1 LTGGQCP
8 GILVALGRLE
18 GPPGADWLKE
28 VDMPRGSG
36 RCPAKYG
43 VGIGVI
49 ALVLSVVL
57 AAPAFAQ
64 WQITSPDGQS
74 SLKLGYLLQGR
85 AEWEKI
91 GTDLDATTSQNLYL
105 RRVRLLWGGKINDRL
120 TFFAETDAPNWGKAD
135 TAGVKAEPD
144 VYMQDFMATW
154 MVKDALLLDFGLLL
168 TPGSY
173 NHLQSAASLLALD
186 YGPFTFIESSP
197 LKAKIGRDVGVQARG
212 ILADKHLEYRA
223 ALLQG
228 VRGRLAQN
236 SLRMAGHLSFTP
248 FEAAN
253 ALFYGGSSL
262 GKKKAFTVGLGADAQ
277 RDYRA
282 YFGDAYL
289 DYPLES
295 GPAVT
300 LQGNYATYDGGDFL
314 GAALYKQHTYMIEAG
329 LTFVARKVTPF
340 VQVSGRTY
348 DDDAGKHERAFQL
361 GLAYWLDGHKSAIKA
376 GYTLMKKEGSDDHA
390 LFTVQCQAFSF

>member
-1 LTGGQCP
+1 VPPALSSTGYPSIHREVHQRAG
-8 GILVALGRLE
+8 
-18 GPPGADWLKE
+18 WLKE
-28 VDMPRGSG
+28 VEMPRSD
-36 RCPAKYG
+36 RCLVKRGAG
-43 VGIGVI
+43 AGVI
-49 ALVLSVVL
+49 ALILSAVL

-85 AEWEKI
+85 AEWERI
-91 GTDLDATTSQNLYL
+91 DAGSDATTSQNLYL
-105 RRVRLLWGGKINDRL
+105 RRIRLLWGGRINDRL

-135 TAGVKAEPD
+135 TAGVKAEPT

-154 MVKDALLLDFGLLL
+154 SVKDALLLDFGLLL
-168 TPGSY
+168 TPGAY

-186 YGPFTFIESSP
+186 YGPFTFVESSS
-197 LKAKIGRDVGVQARG
+197 LKAKIGRDVGLQARG
-212 ILADKHLEYRA
+212 IVLDKHVEYRA

-236 SLRMAGHLSFTP
+236 SFRMAGHLSFTP

-253 ALFYGGSSL
+253 SLFYGGTSV

-282 YFGDAYL
+282 WFGDAYL
-289 DYPLES
+289 DYPLAC
-295 GPAVT
+295 GNAVT

-314 GAALYKQHTYMIEAG
+314 GSALYPQRTFMVEAG
-329 LTFVARKVTPF
+329 LTFVVQKVTPF
-340 VQVSGRTY
+340 VQMSGKTY
-348 DDDAGKHERAFQL
+348 EDKLEGKNEQGLQF
-361 GLAYWLDGHKSAIKA
+361 GLAYWLDGHKSNLKA
-376 GYTLMKKEGSDDHA
+376 GYTVLKKDGSDSHR

>member
-1 LTGGQCP
+1 VPRQLSSSSTVNRKVHQ
-8 GILVALGRLE
+8 
-18 GPPGADWLKE
+18 GAGWLKE
-28 VDMPRGSG
+28 IEMSRDPDR
-36 RCPAKYG
+36 RLAKFD

-57 AAPAFAQ
+57 AVPAFAQ

-85 AEWEKI
+85 AEWERI
-91 GTDLDATTSQNLYL
+91 GTDSDATTSQNLYL
-105 RRVRLLWGGKINDRL
+105 RRIRLLFGGKINDRL
-120 TFFAETDAPNWGKAD
+120 SFFAETDAPNWGKAD
-135 TAGVKAEPD
+135 AAGLKAEPS

-154 MVKDALLLDFGLLL
+154 TVKDALLLDFGLLL
-168 TPGSY
+168 TPGAY

-186 YGPFTFIESSP
+186 YGPYTFVESAP
-197 LKAKIGRDVGVQARG
+197 LKAKIGRDVGMQARG

-236 SLRMAGHLSFTP
+236 SFRMAGHLSFTP

-253 ALFYGGSSL
+253 ALFYSGTSL

-277 RDYRA
+277 KDYRA
-282 YFGDAYL
+282 YSGDAYV
-289 DYPLES
+289 DYPLAC
-295 GPAVT
+295 GKAVT

-314 GAALYKQHTYMIEAG
+314 GSALYQQHTFMIEAG
-329 LTFVARKVTPF
+329 LTFVAQKITPF
-340 VQVSGRTY
+340 VQVSGKTY
-348 DDDAGKHERAFQL
+348 EDKLEGKNEQGLQL
-361 GLAYWLDGHKSAIKA
+361 GLAYWLDGHKSNLKA
-376 GYTLMKKEGSDDHA
+376 GYTMLKKDGSDSRQ

>member
-1 LTGGQCP
+1 
-8 GILVALGRLE
+8 
-18 GPPGADWLKE
+18 
-28 VDMPRGSG
+28 MPRGPDRCLVKSG
-36 RCPAKYG
+36 A
-43 VGIGVI
+43 GIGVI

-64 WQITSPDGQS
+64 WQITSADGQS

-91 GTDLDATTSQNLYL
+91 GDDFDATTSQNLYL

-120 TFFAETDAPNWGKAD
+120 SFFAETDAPNWGKAD
-135 TAGVKAEPD
+135 TAGVKAEPT

-154 MVKDALLLDFGLLL
+154 TVKDALLLDFGLLL
-168 TPGSY
+168 TPGAY

-186 YGPFTFIESSP
+186 YGPFTFVESTP
-197 LKAKIGRDVGVQARG
+197 LKAKIGRDVGMQARG
-212 ILADKHLEYRA
+212 ILGDKHFEYRA

-236 SLRMAGHLSFTP
+236 SFRMAGHLSFTP

-253 ALFYGGSSL
+253 ALFYSGASL
-262 GKKKAFTVGLGADAQ
+262 GKKKVFTVGLGADAQ

-282 YFGDAYL
+282 YSGDAYV
-289 DYPLES
+289 DYPLPC
-295 GPAVT
+295 GNAVT

-314 GAALYKQHTYMIEAG
+314 GPALYKQHTYLIETG
-329 LTFVARKVTPF
+329 FTLVAQKITPF

-348 DDDAGKHERAFQL
+348 DDDEGKNERAFQF
-361 GLAYWLDGHKSAIKA
+361 GLAYWLDGHKSNIKA
-376 GYTLMKKEGSDDHA
+376 GYTLMKKDGSDDHA